1 MTEYGTARL
10 QVRTQFDT
18 NRIHVQGVG
27 EPTVNRKYGIAIE
40 LRAPPS
46 VTEWLSEQEPTLPSP
61 ASNSTL
67 YIPMSVVSYIEH
79 EGVVQIL
86 IEGAELNHPKGAMLD
101 IKDDSVAIG
110 TLIAFV
116 KESKTSL
123 TLQDGDVYSSEVQE
137 EEDSE

>member
-1 MTEYGTARL
+1 MTEYGATRL

-18 NRIHVQGVG
+18 NRIHIQGVG

-40 LRAPPS
+40 LRAPPPL
-46 VTEWLSEQEPTLPSP
+46 TQWLSEQEPTLQSP
-61 ASNSTL
+61 ASKSML

-86 IEGAELNHPKGAMLD
+86 IEGTELNHPKGAMLD

-123 TLQDGDVYSSEVQE
+123 TLQDGEVYSSEVE
-137 EEDSE
+137 EEASE